1 MDRLL
6 NVMTVLSAGL
16 IVLVLSSVRRA
27 HIRVEYSVSWLGAAV
42 VLLILS
48 RSRGVLAW
56 VAERLGIAYAPLALL
71 ILVFCVFL
79 VVFYRFSIIISHL
92 KDANIAMAQ
101 RLAIVEYQLHETRQ
115 AAAAAASP
123 THQLFQSSNEK

>member
-16 IVLVLSSVRRA
+16 IALVLFSVRRA
-27 HIRVEYSVSWLGAAV
+27 HIRVEYSVSWLGAAI

-48 RSRGVLAW
+48 RSRTLLSWLAGY
-56 VAERLGIAYAPLALL
+56 LGIEYAPLVL
-71 ILVFCVFL
+71 IIIVFCVFL
-79 VVFYRFSIIISHL
+79 VVFYRFSVIISHL

-101 RLAIVEYQLHETRQ
+101 RLAILESQLQ
-115 AAAAAASP
+115 
-123 THQLFQSSNEK
+123 QGNEKQ